1 MERDFH
7 KEMTIEEYEKQSFE
21 TFLWCW
27 SDKMK
32 VKNKIQRT
40 PNIEKATEMFNL
52 AKEILWLK
60 NIEN

>member
-1 MERDFH
+1 
-7 KEMTIEEYEKQSFE
+7 
-21 TFLWCW
+21 
-27 SDKMK
+27 MK
-32 VKNKIQRT
+32 IKNKIQRT